1 MARSPIHVK
10 PCCWAQFK
18 RLMPLKPPSSRK
30 HKSTG
35 QAFCNSL
42 FPVLSKLLIKIL
54 QELWRY
60 SILIRSGVLR
70 IHIFIHWGEIRT
82 LYIESSISIPKDYE
96 STQSYESSEKK
107 NNMILKGWLWCCLS
121 FGNMLGFLHSISVFL
136 MEFQNDPVMHI
147 GVFISKLK
155 PDFFLKKQIGFS

>member
-1 MARSPIHVK
+1 MARSPIHAK
-10 PCCWAQFK
+10 PFCWAQFK

-30 HKSTG
+30 HKSIG

-60 SILIRSGVLR
+60 SILIRLGVLR

-107 NNMILKGWLWCCLS
+107 QHDLERLALMLSIIWEHARVLTLNFSLSNGVSKWPCDAHWCIYFKTKTWL
-121 FGNMLGFLHSISVFL
+121 FPEEANRV
-136 MEFQNDPVMHI
+136 
-147 GVFISKLK
+147 
-155 PDFFLKKQIGFS
+155 

>member
-1 MARSPIHVK
+1 MARSPIHAK
-10 PCCWAQFK
+10 PCSWAQFK

-42 FPVLSKLLIKIL
+42 FPVLSKLFIKVL

-82 LYIESSISIPKDYE
+82 LYIESSTPSLKTMSQLSHE
-96 STQSYESSEKK
+96 RAQKK
-107 NNMILKGWLWCCLS
+107 K
-121 FGNMLGFLHSISVFL
+121 
-136 MEFQNDPVMHI
+136 
-147 GVFISKLK
+147 
-155 PDFFLKKQIGFS
+155 KKQDLERLALMLSIIWEHARVLTLNFSLSNGVSKWSCDAHWCIYFKTKTWLFPEEANRV